1 MTWTRATA
9 ARVRACW
16 AASLLLSTLLLAGC
30 GSLSFLTPAPEK
42 APDGPAS
49 AASAPTINSDRADY
63 RIEVQAP
70 DELRL
75 ILLNYLDLA
84 RFQDAPATE
93 RISSAELARL
103 ERAAPAQARGLLE
116 TEGYFNADVK
126 VTRENG
132 PNGLPLLR
140 VSVDPGPRT
149 TVASF
154 KLDAEFGD
162 KDKRSASASAGTATG
177 DDEKAAAAELAALR
191 EQWPLPPGTPF
202 RQSTWASAKNAAL
215 ARLRADGYAAASW
228 RDTTAAV
235 DAANNS
241 ATLTL
246 VAEAGP
252 RYRLGEIR
260 IEGLSRYQADAVR
273 RLATFEPGEPY
284 TEKQLLDFQERLQKV
299 GLFEGASV
307 EIDPA
312 VATHDAAPVLVRV
325 KELPLQ
331 QATVGIGYS
340 ANTGPR
346 LSLEHYHRR
355 LFRFGG
361 DDWVAKNKFELGPS
375 LKSWEGQLTSHPLPD
390 LYRNLVAG
398 TTSRLRTDDQT
409 QGSWSARIG
418 RTQESPRFE
427 RLYYAELSHARV
439 DSTILTS
446 SAEAVT
452 ANYHWIR
459 RDLDSVLLPTRGN
472 SLSLQGAVGY
482 GRGTQTVLD
491 ATESGRGP
499 FVRAYARYT
508 WYRPFGKDWYA
519 TVRVEAGEV
528 FAKQVLGVP
537 DTLLFRAGGD
547 DSVRGYGY
555 RTLGPEVSG
564 VVTSGRT
571 LLTGSAEIAHPI
583 SPKYPAFWWA
593 AFIDA
598 GNAADRWKELRP
610 VVGYGVGLRWRSP
623 VGPLRVDLA
632 YGEAVQQF
640 RVHFSIGIAF

>member
-1 MTWTRATA
+1 MTGARAAA
-9 ARVRACW
+9 ARVRARF
-16 AASLLLSTLLLAGC
+16 AASLLLSGLLLTGC
-30 GSLSFLTPAPEK
+30 GSLSFLTPPPEK
-42 APDGPAS
+42 APSGAES
-49 AASAPTINSDRADY
+49 AASAPAINTDRAEY
-63 RIEVQAP
+63 RIDVQAP
-70 DELRL
+70 DALRGM
-75 ILLNYLDLA
+75 LLNYLDLA

-93 RISSAELARL
+93 RITSAELARL

-126 VTRENG
+126 VTRETG

-154 KLDAEFGD
+154 KIDADFGSAD
-162 KDKRSASASAGTATG
+162 AKDDAN
-177 DDEKAAAAELAALR
+177 DEAARAAELAALR
-191 EQWPLPPGTPF
+191 ESWPLKPGTPF
-202 RQSTWASAKNAAL
+202 RQSLWADAKNATL
-215 ARLRADGYAAASW
+215 ARLHADGYAAASW
-228 RDTTAAV
+228 RDTAATV
-235 DAANNS
+235 DAANNA
-241 ATLTL
+241 ATLAL
-246 VAEAGP
+246 VAETGP

-273 RLATFEPGEPY
+273 RLATFQPGQPY
-284 TEKQLLDFQERLQKV
+284 TEKELLDFQERLQKV

-307 EIDPA
+307 ELDPNP
-312 VATHDAAPVLVRV
+312 ATHDAAPVLVHV

-331 QATVGIGYS
+331 QATVGVGYS
-340 ANTGPR
+340 ANVGPR
-346 LSLEHYHRR
+346 VSLEHYHRR

-361 DDWVAKNKFELGPS
+361 TDWVAKNKFELGPL

-390 LYRNLVAG
+390 LYRNLIAG
-398 TTSRLRTDDQT
+398 TASQLHTDDQT
-409 QGSWSARIG
+409 QTSWSARVG

-427 RLYYAELSHARV
+427 RLHYIELTHARV
-439 DSTILTS
+439 DSAALVS

-452 ANYHWIR
+452 ANWQWIR

-472 SLSLQGAVGY
+472 TLSLQGAVGY
-482 GRGTQTVLD
+482 GRGTQTVLGVTD
-491 ATESGRGP
+491 DGRGP

-519 TVRVEAGEV
+519 TLRVEGGEV
-528 FAKQVLGVP
+528 FTKQVLGVP

-555 RTLGPEVSG
+555 RTLGPVVSG

-571 LLTGSAEIAHPI
+571 LLTGSAEIARPI

-598 GNAADRWKELRP
+598 GNAADRWQQLHP
-610 VVGYGVGLRWRSP
+610 AVGYGVGLRWRSP

-632 YGEAVQQF
+632 YGQQVRQF
-640 RVHFSIGIAF
+640 RVHLSVGIAF